1 MGAKKIYQSPEFY
14 EKKLSCVMERLQIPS
29 YEYDWT
35 RKTAYVKFQY
45 KGEWYQFDHSVE
57 KANAAGK
64 TPLSYGTDV
73 FAQLVLALEDLARM
87 VERGIYDLSRWI
99 GEMRYLPPVMELPEC
114 FQKMGFLGHELPT
127 EEDVKA
133 RYRNLAKKMHP
144 DGDGSKEAFEEL
156 QGWVKDCLD
165 YLQTNKD

>member
-1 MGAKKIYQSPEFY
+1 MGAKKIYQSPKFY
-14 EKKLSCVMERLQIPS
+14 EQKLSCVMERLHISS

-35 RKTAYVKFQY
+35 RKTAYVRFLY

-64 TPLSYGTDV
+64 TFLSYGTDV

-99 GEMRYLPPVMELPEC
+99 GEMKYLPPVRELPQC
-114 FQKMGFLGHELPT
+114 FRKMGFMGSELPSQ
-127 EEDVKA
+127 EDIRV

-144 DGDGSKEAFEEL
+144 DGNGSKEAFEEL
-156 QGWVKDCLD
+156 QGWMKGCLD
-165 YLQTNKD
+165 YLQINKD